1 MPRNRFLRVVRRR
14 SALVLVVL
22 ACVAPAQAQP
32 QAPAGVL
39 EPSVASAACAAEAR
53 DVVRLVSPRVT
64 EPVVRTAAAGLPI
77 AVVTDPL
84 IPPGIPHALL
94 ETEHGLCTVDTF
106 NLTVAPELGSTAA
119 IASAFASTAAMPW
132 LGDVTVS
139 DLATNGDT
147 TTLTTSGG
155 RHNVTSTWTI
165 TVDALGVREAS
176 FETVAFGTNLEGTD
190 VHHLEGVTS
199 LPGHRRSWTRDALG
213 MLHID
218 ASIVDDLHASF
229 TERNAAASR
238 AALAAG
244 LPPGDLMQHEL
255 DGQVIRFTLGVA
267 GIPVEGVDTVGGL
280 ADRLLHA
287 HRGMGRIYD
296 QFEGWGVRDVWDGSV
311 RTYWG
316 NGTAVP
322 DETGYI
328 NFNSGL
334 SAYCL
339 ACAVLGDFI
348 EIHLELNFAEYADL
362 LLGTHYPDD
371 NSLTLEVIG
380 HEFTHALQGGYADG
394 NPDLS
399 KSFTEGTAVASQ
411 SLFHEA
417 ENSAQVRSLEYL
429 DSAQGC
435 EGFENNHDSWI
446 AAQAAGPFY
455 FHAYDACYFW
465 WTYMANHSGPGLVRL
480 LEASAEVEGVE
491 INERNLHLLD
501 LAATDGDGTPDL
513 AHWAAAYTA
522 GPDGDGY
529 KVTDGSGDVHD
540 WLAIMSPAQRAR
552 DLAPGDSL
560 TVTLE
565 GSGTLG
571 FRITGDGTL
580 RELPAGTEAFLYD
593 VVDGD
598 ITFLGRAGVGTT
610 ATAGQILTVV
620 GPTFGQFE
628 GNVHL
633 GPK

>member
-1 MPRNRFLRVVRRR
+1 MPMLR
-14 SALVLVVL
+14 LLLLIVLL
-22 ACVAPAQAQP
+22 FGMLPPAAASP
-32 QAPAGVL
+32 TGVL
-39 EPSVASAACAAEAR
+39 EPSVVNIACDTDADEA
-53 DVVRLVSPRVT
+53 VRFVT
-64 EPVVRTAAAGLPI
+64 SRATQPVVRTEAAGISI

-94 ETEHGLCTVDTF
+94 DTEHGLCVVDAF
-106 NLTVAPELGSTAA
+106 NLTVAPGLGSTAT

-132 LGDVTVS
+132 LGDVSVS
-139 DLATNGDT
+139 DIVTNGDT

-165 TVDALGVREAS
+165 AVDALGIRNAS
-176 FETVAFGTNLEGTD
+176 FETVAFGTDLEGTD
-190 VHHLEGVTS
+190 IHHLEGVTS
-199 LPGHRRSWTRDALG
+199 LPGHSRSWTRDALG

-229 TERNAAASR
+229 AERDAAASR
-238 AALAAG
+238 AALAVG
-244 LPPGDLMQHEL
+244 RSPGDLMQHEL

-287 HRGMGRIYD
+287 HRGMGRIYA
-296 QFEGWGVRDVWDGSV
+296 QFEGWGVPDVWDGSV

-394 NPDLS
+394 NPDLT

-417 ENSAQVRSLEYL
+417 ENSAQARSLEYL

-435 EGFENNHDSWI
+435 EGFENDHDSWI

-455 FHAYDACYFW
+455 FHGYDACYFW
-465 WTYMANHSGPGLVRL
+465 WTYMANHGGPGLVRL
-480 LEASAEVEGVE
+480 LEASEMVEGAE

-501 LAATDGDGTPDL
+501 LASTDGDGTPDL
-513 AHWAAAYTA
+513 AYWAAAYTA
-522 GPDGDGY
+522 GQDGDGY

-540 WLAIMSPAQRAR
+540 WLAIMRPAERAR

-560 TVTLE
+560 TITLD
-565 GSGTLG
+565 GSGTVG
-571 FRITGDGTL
+571 FRITGDGTI
-580 RELPAGTEAFLYD
+580 RGLPAGTEAFLYD
-593 VVDGD
+593 VVGGA
-598 ITFLGRAGVGTT
+598 ITFRGPADVGTPV
-610 ATAGQILTVV
+610 TAGQILTVV

-628 GNVHL
+628 GNVQL
-633 GPK
+633 GPT

>member
-1 MPRNRFLRVVRRR
+1 MRALHRH
-14 SALVLVVL
+14 SAIVLVVL
-22 ACVAPAQAQP
+22 ACVAPAQAQRQSP
-32 QAPAGVL
+32 TGAL
-39 EPSVASAACAAEAR
+39 DRSVVSSACATNVDDAA
-53 DVVRLVSPRVT
+53 RLVSSRLT
-64 EPVVRTAAAGLPI
+64 APVVRTAAAGMSI

-94 ETEHGLCTVDTF
+94 DTEHGLCVVDAF
-106 NLTVAPELGSTAA
+106 NLTVAPQLGSAAA
-119 IASAFASTAAMPW
+119 IASGFASTAAMPW
-132 LGDVTVS
+132 LGEVTVS
-139 DLATNGDT
+139 DVVTNGDT
-147 TTLTTSGG
+147 VTLTTSGG

-165 TVDALGVREAS
+165 TVDALGIRAAG
-176 FETVAFGTNLEGTD
+176 FETVAFGIGLEGTD
-190 VHHLEGVTS
+190 IHHLEGVTS
-199 LPGHRRSWTRDALG
+199 LPGHSRSWTRDALG

-218 ASIVDDLHASF
+218 ASIVDDLQASF
-229 TERNAAASR
+229 AERDAAASR
-238 AALAAG
+238 AALVVG
-244 LPPGDLMQHEL
+244 RSPGDLMQHEL

-296 QFEGWGVRDVWDGSV
+296 QFEGWGVPDVWDGSV

-348 EIHLELNFAEYADL
+348 EIHLELNFAEFADL

-394 NPDLS
+394 NPGLT

-417 ENSAQVRSLEYL
+417 ENSAQGRSLEYL

-435 EGFENNHDSWI
+435 EGFENDHDSWI

-455 FHAYDACYFW
+455 FHGYDACYFW
-465 WTYMANHSGPGLVRL
+465 WTYMANHGGPGLVRL
-480 LEASAEVEGVE
+480 LEASAQVEGVE
-491 INERNLHLLD
+491 VNERNLHLLD
-501 LAATDGDGTPDL
+501 LASTGGDGTPDL
-513 AHWAAAYTA
+513 AYWAAAYTA

-529 KVTDGSGDVHD
+529 EVTDGSGDVHD
-540 WLAIMSPAQRAR
+540 WLAIMSPAERAR
-552 DLAPGDSL
+552 DLAPGGSSA
-560 TVTLE
+560 VTLE
-565 GSGTLG
+565 GSGTVG

-580 RELPAGTEAFLYD
+580 RELPAGTEGFLYD
-593 VVDGD
+593 VVDAA
-598 ITFLGRAGVGTT
+598 ITFLGPADVGTT
-610 ATAGQILTVV
+610 VAAGQILTLV

-628 GNVHL
+628 GTVHL
-633 GPK
+633 GPR